1 MQYKEIIKRIQ
12 KEIWVFHQIK
22 ISIKINFP
30 QNLADETIKN
40 ILYYETTNNKEN
52 DVDDNLYY
60 HCYYPENQDDTIKI
74 NIDIIKIT
82 ITVYDFVCSPIYVY
96 FGFTY
101 ESFSSLIITHNID
114 TTFHVPGYDMP
125 IINPLLFINFDD
137 ILFLVLMPLKY

>member
-74 NIDIIKIT
+74 NIDIIEIT

-114 TTFHVPGYDMP
+114 TTFHVPGYEMP
-125 IINPLLFINFDD
+125 IINPPLFINIDD